1 MKRCALLLSLLLCLG
16 LTGCAPTETEIPA
29 MPVQAAETIEPE
41 EVTADPLVEVQA
53 ELSET
58 PKPEEAPEPE
68 SEPVLLPSGPDILL
82 FGVWSPTLQ
91 AADGTLLVPAAQ
103 FADGGHLF
111 LQESEDA
118 TVLCH

>member
-1 MKRCALLLSLLLCLG
+1 MKCCALLLSLLLCLG

-58 PKPEEAPEPE
+58 PKPEDAPGKMPRTQR
-68 SEPVLLPSGPDILL
+68 SCACS
-82 FGVWSPTLQ
+82 
-91 AADGTLLVPAAQ
+91 AARR
-103 FADGGHLF
+103 
-111 LQESEDA
+111 
-118 TVLCH
+118 